1 MSLRTNPAAPTAPGA
16 AARAASPHPQGATPQ
31 ATPRRFRADDFLGRL
46 PIPQKLLLIAV
57 SFTLPVAAVL
67 ALLINQQNSRLEFSA
82 GELRGVEYLV
92 PLAGILKNTQ
102 LHRGRSI
109 QQLTGSLPR
118 EERLG
123 VAAEVSGYLAALS
136 ALDARYGAELG
147 TSELLAGLEAGW
159 AALQEDVD
167 QLPPP
172 EALRRHN
179 ELLREYVS
187 PLFYSVGNNAG
198 LLLDPDLASYYTIDL
213 LINRLPSGSE
223 DIGAIRALGTAAAA
237 RQTSTPAQKAELSVR
252 LGSAREALS
261 DINRSVGFAA
271 AASPLVAE
279 RLAPKA
285 EEANRLISAMFAAV
299 EENILE
305 PDTATLSVPEYADFA
320 FASQLAQDSLFD
332 DALGV
337 VTGLLQER
345 VQTLQ
350 RRQLIQLIV
359 IALTL
364 ALTFALVGVVV
375 RRITGPVSS
384 LFRASERLSKGDLGV
399 VVPVESSDELGALTK
414 NFNAAT
420 ARLREASERD
430 NAELERSK
438 TLQRNVGE
446 FLQVAM
452 DIADGDFTK
461 RGQVSEDALGNVVD
475 AINLMV
481 EELSYLLTQTRDAAL
496 SVNQGSSEMADITD
510 AVTKSARQQAEE
522 AQGARERALA
532 VTASIRR
539 MAENADAAA
548 RASVQTLQASAQGEE
563 AVANTLKGMA
573 SIRNEVQA
581 IAERSESLR
590 SRSDEISEV
599 VKAMSH
605 IASQINLLAL
615 NAALEAAG
623 AGEAGAR
630 FATVA
635 AEVQTLADEA
645 AAAAQQV
652 GALVRNIQTEIKEVS
667 QSVRGGSQ
675 EVEVGYKVATEAG
688 ERLREIAQ
696 IATQSAQLV
705 RLMSAATQE
714 QVSGVE
720 GVSSSIISIA
730 QLSDQAQGRVREGR
744 DAAARLQALSNEL
757 TENLSR
763 FRLA

>member
-1 MSLRTNPAAPTAPGA
+1 MSVRTNPTASTGA
-16 AARAASPHPQGATPQ
+16 RSASPQGATSQ
-31 ATPRRFRADDFLGRL
+31 ATPRRFRADDLLGRL
-46 PIPQKLLLIAV
+46 PIPQKLLLIAM
-57 SFTLPVAAVL
+57 SFMLPVVAVL
-67 ALLINQQNSRLEFSA
+67 ALLISQQNSRIAFA
-82 GELRGVEYLV
+82 AQELRGVEYLV
-92 PLAGILKNTQ
+92 PLREVLYSVQ
-102 LHRGRSI
+102 LHRGRAAT
-109 QQLTGSLPR
+109 QLGGDPSVREARLELARRIDASLA
-118 EERLG
+118 G
-123 VAAEVSGYLAALS
+123 VTT
-136 ALDARYGAELG
+136 LDASYGAELR
-147 TSELLAGLEAGW
+147 TTEALSELRGDWERLSRRVDGLTPAESTR
-159 AALQEDVD
+159 L
-167 QLPPP
+167 
-172 EALRRHN
+172 HT
-179 ELLREYVS
+179 ELMTDLNTLILGVAN
-187 PLFYSVGNNAG
+187 YSNLV
-198 LLLDPDLASYYTIDL
+198 LDPDLDSYYVMDL
-213 LINRLPSGSE
+213 VVNEIPEALNSVGLVRTLGIQAASR
-223 DIGAIRALGTAAAA
+223 GA
-237 RQTSTPAQKAELSVR
+237 SDPAQRAELALR
-252 LGSAREALS
+252 LERAQADVAEVERDL
-261 DINRSVGFAA
+261 GFAFE
-271 AASPLVAE
+271 ASPYVLETLGPPAE
-279 RLAPKA
+279 TARGAVDNIINVYQSRILDAEGATVTGPEFFGLAFDSF
-285 EEANRLISAMFAAV
+285 EQQHNLHAA
-299 EENILE
+299 
-305 PDTATLSVPEYADFA
+305 
-320 FASQLAQDSLFD
+320 
-332 DALGV
+332 ALGV
-337 VTGLLQER
+337 LGDLLQGR
-345 VQTLQ
+345 IQTLQ
-350 RRQLIQLIV
+350 RRQLIQLII
-359 IALTL
+359 IALVL

-375 RRITGPVSS
+375 RRITGPVLS
-384 LFRASERLSKGDLGV
+384 LFRASERLSRGDLGV
-399 VVPVESSDELGALTK
+399 VVPVESADELGALTK

-438 TLQRNVGE
+438 ALQRNVGE

-481 EELSYLLTQTRDAAL
+481 EELSYLLTQTRNAAL

-510 AVTKSARQQAEE
+510 AVTNSARQQAEE

-532 VTASIRR
+532 VTASIRK

-675 EVEVGYKVATEAG
+675 EVEVGYKVASEAG

-705 RLMSAATQE
+705 RSMSSATQE

-720 GVSSSIISIA
+720 GVSSSIVSIA